1 MSTRQLASQ
10 RRQRD
15 KVLEFQ
21 RQATTRKMFKPRCLN
36 GVDTARGYRHNV
48 ITNKQQ
54 FFWPENMVR
63 LLRSVVACPTA
74 QLWDFLNHWLD
85 LWLMTHSTFNIMRI
99 LRVKFRNFRLKA
111 KTNNFSPCIFTS
123 EAAAGIRC
131 PASSSFS
138 TR

>member
-1 MSTRQLASQ
+1 MDTRQLASQ
-10 RRQRD
+10 QRQRD

-54 FFWPENMVR
+54 FFWPENMVT
-63 LLRSVVACPTA
+63 LLRSVVACPA
-74 QLWDFLNHWLD
+74 LGLWLD

-99 LRVKFRNFRLKA
+99 LRVKGTVSRD
-111 KTNNFSPCIFTS
+111 
-123 EAAAGIRC
+123 
-131 PASSSFS
+131 
-138 TR
+138 